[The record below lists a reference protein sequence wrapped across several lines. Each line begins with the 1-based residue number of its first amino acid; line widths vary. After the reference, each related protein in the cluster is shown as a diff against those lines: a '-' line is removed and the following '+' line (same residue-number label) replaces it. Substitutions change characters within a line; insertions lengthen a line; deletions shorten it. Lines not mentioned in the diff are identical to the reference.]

1 MPFKIDIQT
10 NIDEKNLDIET
21 CKNLIRSLEE
31 TYKNTRTEIYS
42 HFLGMKSMRLALML
56 AATSLFFYFMT
67 TMPFFLYGAFG
78 SVLLIMIASLLL
90 AETTS
95 KIIRKQVKMKIE
107 QFRETLDRLQRMKEL
122 KKS

>member
-1 MPFKIDIQT
+1 
-10 NIDEKNLDIET
+10 
-21 CKNLIRSLEE
+21 
-31 TYKNTRTEIYS
+31 
-42 HFLGMKSMRLALML
+42 MRLALML

-107 QFRETLDRLQRMKEL
+107 QFKETLDRLQRMKEL